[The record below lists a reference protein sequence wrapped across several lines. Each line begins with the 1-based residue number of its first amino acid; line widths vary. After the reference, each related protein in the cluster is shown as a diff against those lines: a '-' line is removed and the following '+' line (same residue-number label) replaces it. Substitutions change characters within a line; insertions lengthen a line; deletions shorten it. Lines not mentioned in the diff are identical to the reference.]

1 MKDKLL
7 LLMTPNMSL
16 EKWHEL
22 GQLSRELNYYTALCR
37 SSGLKLL
44 IFSYGRDDEKY
55 LKGHSGMEVLCI
67 PGWISRKI
75 PFRVQNL
82 LYHVWALM
90 FFREQFGRVVLSKTN
105 QYSSSGFGL
114 ILKAIFGI
122 PLVVRMGYYYSHFL
136 GLGFVQRIKERI
148 AFRLCDLIIVTS
160 NEASAFI
167 KKNYGISHEKI
178 LSMYNAI
185 DLELFKPSGRQK
197 EYDFIFIGRFEK
209 QKNIGLLM
217 QVLCG
222 LNMKSLII
230 GKGSLSHVVQEA
242 LSRTQS
248 MEWKESVDNSELP
261 FYYNKARCVILLSEY
276 EGSPK
281 VLLEAM
287 ACGTPGIGTSVPGT
301 RECIDH
307 GVNGILVGNREADIR
322 RDILSWFSDLN
333 QLETMGHKA
342 SGWVRHH
349 CDMTK
354 NINREIEFYGILP
367 LFRSF
372 TMQINQKVPS
382 C

>member
-1 MKDKLL
+1 MKDRLL

-16 EKWHEL
+16 QKWHEL

-44 IFSYGRDDEKY
+44 VFSYGRDDDEY
-55 LKGHSGMEVLCI
+55 LKGHADMEVLCI

-75 PFRVQNL
+75 PFKLQNL
-82 LYHVWALM
+82 LYHIWALM
-90 FFREQFGRVVLSKTN
+90 FFREQFRRVVLSKTN
-105 QYSSSGFGL
+105 QYSASGFGL
-114 ILKAIFGI
+114 ILKAVFGI

-136 GLGFVQRIKERI
+136 GLGFVKRIKERI

-167 KKNYGISHEKI
+167 KKNYGIRHEKI

-185 DLELFKPSGRQK
+185 DLDLFKPSGTQK

-209 QKNIGLLM
+209 QKNIELLI

-230 GKGSLSHVVQEA
+230 GRGSLSHVVLEA
-242 LSRTQS
+242 VRRTPS
-248 MEWKESVDNSELP
+248 IEWKESVDNSELP
-261 FYYNKARCVILLSEY
+261 LYYNKARSVILLSEY

-281 VLLEAM
+281 VLLEGM

-307 GVNGILVGNREADIR
+307 GVNGVLVGNGEADIR
-322 RDILSWFSDLN
+322 KDILSWFNNLN
-333 QLETMGHKA
+333 ELEEMGRKA
-342 SGWVRHH
+342 SDWVRLH

-354 NINREIEFYGILP
+354 NIKGEIEFYCALP